1 MWRKEAYHD
10 DYTKSPILPD
20 DRDDITEYVE
30 LLAML
35 HSPRESCRGVHLAK
49 NSIYCGWIIRFMCVR
64 AFARCLEGLFVFLEV
79 YFATFDVELL
89 EGDARREPFRNS
101 LSKGRL
107 ETFNSPR
114 RKNGR
119 SIRTNKASL
128 PAERAGQL
136 LLPVP
141 EGVELRR
148 VYVRGRSLRHRWLF
162 CLCDFCYFSRSRAP
176 AKSKQ

>member
-64 AFARCLEGLFVFLEV
+64 AFARCLGGLFVFLEV

-128 PAERAGQL
+128 LSVLGNSCYQC
-136 LLPVP
+136 
-141 EGVELRR
+141 RR
-148 VYVRGRSLRHRWLF
+148 VSNFAESTCVADHYATGGYF
-162 CLCDFCYFSRSRAP
+162 ALCDFCYFSRSRAT